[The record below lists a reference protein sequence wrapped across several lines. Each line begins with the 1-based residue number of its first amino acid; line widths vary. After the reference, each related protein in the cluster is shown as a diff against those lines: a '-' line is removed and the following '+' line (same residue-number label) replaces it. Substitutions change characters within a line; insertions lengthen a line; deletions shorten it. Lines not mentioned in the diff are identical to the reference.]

1 MVPALGAGSLTRGG
15 TDQKCKDG
23 RKRSPGKHM
32 AGSAWLERVSTLE
45 EVLAGVAKVE
55 CAVSMA
61 ACLAVKSW
69 VVGAA
74 SIRRTQQEMHE

>member
-1 MVPALGAGSLTRGG
+1 
-15 TDQKCKDG
+15 
-23 RKRSPGKHM
+23 M

-45 EVLAGVAKVE
+45 DVLAGVAKVE

-61 ACLAVKSW
+61 AHLAVKSW

-74 SIRRTQQEMHE
+74 SIRRTQQEMHVSGCHPGLVKMMQHASR